1 MKVADV
7 ALPTGTLQVSVQAA
21 EPFSLEQLCGFAAR
35 NNPRRGFLFMS
46 KLLGKH
52 WPCRPRDMAAL
63 HRHLAA
69 QLPVSAAESLLF
81 VGMAETATGL
91 GHGIF
96 EAYLDRQVG
105 PALYLQ
111 TTRYTLG
118 GATELVFDE
127 AHSHAT
133 RIHLYLPEDAAL
145 RTRVGRASTLVIC
158 DDEASSGRTFAAL
171 ASALRAVNANLRR
184 ILIVLITDFSDGQA
198 AQRMGELA
206 GVESVRVISALRGSY
221 RFEWNAGSTTL
232 LEPPPAAG
240 AAGCRRTHISSYS
253 ARLGLEDRIA
263 LPPPIIAACQ
273 ALRRPGRCLV
283 LGTGEFMHAA
293 YRLACELECA
303 DTEVFV
309 QATTRSPILIAG
321 DIRRVVRVADPYG
334 EHIAN
339 YLYNF
344 AREEYSQVY
353 LVHETPPSA
362 ATEALCQAIAGRAGC
377 VEVALQA
384 GWVRSV
390 PGRPP

>member
-1 MKVADV
+1 
-7 ALPTGTLQVSVQAA
+7 
-21 EPFSLEQLCGFAAR
+21 
-35 NNPRRGFLFMS
+35 
-46 KLLGKH
+46 
-52 WPCRPRDMAAL
+52 
-63 HRHLAA
+63 
-69 QLPVSAAESLLF
+69 
-81 VGMAETATGL
+81 
-91 GHGIF
+91 
-96 EAYLDRQVG
+96 VG

-133 RIHLYLPEDAAL
+133 RIHLYLPEAAAL
-145 RTRVGRASTLVIC
+145 RARVGQASTLVIC

-171 ASALRAVNANLRR
+171 ASALRAVNTNLRH

-206 GVESVRVISALRGSY
+206 GVETVHVISALRGSY
-221 RFEWNAGSTTL
+221 RFEWNAATTL
-232 LEPPPAAG
+232 LESPPATG

-253 ARLGLEDRIA
+253 ARLGLAERIA
-263 LPPPIIAACQ
+263 LPPPLIAACL

-293 YRLACELECA
+293 YRLACELECE
-303 DTEVFV
+303 DTAVFV

-321 DIRRVVRVADPYG
+321 DIRRVVNVADPYG

-362 ATEALCQAIAGRAGC
+362 ATEALCRAIAGRVGC

-384 GWVRSV
+384 GQVRSV